1 MYVETSIATTA
12 LHCGTSVNGTSA
24 SPENNTQALVEQTLS
39 PDPIQRYHA
48 ARAIEYLGPIDS
60 AFVPALHH
68 LLQDQEFN
76 VRLAACD
83 ALSVMGSGAILAV
96 TGLCQLLKDKTIG
109 VRQSAAHALHAL
121 SPLPR
126 STHESLAMALTDCN
140 PKVREHAAAALALS
154 QSNDLHAAA

>member
-1 MYVETSIATTA
+1 MMTESLNTIPALPNVTPICIVEI
-12 LHCGTSVNGTSA
+12 
-24 SPENNTQALVEQTLS
+24 VELTLS
-39 PDPIQRYHA
+39 PDPIQRYFA
-48 ARAIEYLGPIDS
+48 AKTMAHLGPTDC

-83 ALSVMGSGAILAV
+83 ALSEMGSGAIVAV
-96 TGLCQLLKDKTIG
+96 TGLCRLLKDKTIG
-109 VRQSAAHALHAL
+109 VRQHAARALHAL

-126 STHESLAMALTDCN
+126 STHESLAMALTDFN
-140 PKVREHAAAALALS
+140 PKVREHAAAALAMS